1 MIFFFLEE
9 SVPKLSQMNKI
20 SANELLIQIP
30 MKWGNMTLFFPSY
43 KVMNTRTFPNKLAY
57 EN

>member
-20 SANELLIQIP
+20 VANELLIQIP
-30 MKWGNMTLFFPSY
+30 MKWGNMTLFF
-43 KVMNTRTFPNKLAY
+43 
-57 EN
+57 